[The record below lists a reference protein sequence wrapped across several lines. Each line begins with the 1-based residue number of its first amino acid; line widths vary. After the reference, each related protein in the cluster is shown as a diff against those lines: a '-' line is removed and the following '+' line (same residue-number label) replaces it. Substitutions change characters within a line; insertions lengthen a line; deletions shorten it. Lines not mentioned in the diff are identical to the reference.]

1 MLTGNLLTQH
11 LAREFTPPQAALL
24 SEVITSAYA
33 DLVKTSDF
41 NELKEIVRDLA
52 EAQQRTEQTM
62 GHLSQRVDRLA
73 EAQERTEQTV
83 GHLSQRVDRLAEAQE
98 RTEQTVNRLSQ
109 RMDTLA
115 QAQERTEEA
124 LQLLARGLSETRS
137 EVAGLGRQ
145 FGYALENEA
154 YRALPAFLRQ
164 RHNIELTR
172 RFVRTYVGE
181 QEINLLAEGQQNGTA
196 VLLVGEA
203 KAHLGT
209 EDFAQLETSVEAVRQ
224 AQEAGELPA
233 GRIIPLLVTHMA
245 RPTALRRAESEG
257 IIVVQSFEW

>member
-1 MLTGNLLTQH
+1 MLTGNVLTAH
-11 LAREFTPPQAALL
+11 LAREFTPSQAALL
-24 SEVITSAYA
+24 SEVITAAYA

-52 EAQQRTEQTM
+52 EAQQRTEQ
-62 GHLSQRVDRLA
+62 RVEQLA
-73 EAQERTEQTV
+73 EAQQ
-83 GHLSQRVDRLAEAQE
+83 
-98 RTEQTVNRLSQ
+98 
-109 RMDTLA
+109 
-115 QAQERTEEA
+115 RTEEA

-209 EDFAQLETSVEAVRQ
+209 EDFAQLETSVQAVRQ
-224 AQEAGELPA
+224 AQEAGELPSS
-233 GRIIPLLVTHMA
+233 RIIPLFVTHMA
-245 RPTALRRAESEG
+245 RPAALRRAEAED

>member
-1 MLTGNLLTQH
+1 MLTGNVLTAH
-11 LAREFTPPQAALL
+11 LAREFTPSQAALL
-24 SEVITSAYA
+24 SEVITAAYA

-52 EAQQRTEQTM
+52 EAQQRTEQ
-62 GHLSQRVDRLA
+62 RVEQLA
-73 EAQERTEQTV
+73 EAQQRTEQ
-83 GHLSQRVDRLAEAQE
+83 RVEQLAEAQQ
-98 RTEQTVNRLSQ
+98 RTEQRVEQLAEAQQ
-109 RMDTLA
+109 RTEQRVEQLA
-115 QAQERTEEA
+115 EAQQRTEEA

-209 EDFAQLETSVEAVRQ
+209 EDFAQLETSVQAVRQ
-224 AQEAGELPA
+224 AQEAGELPSS
-233 GRIIPLLVTHMA
+233 RIIPLFVTHMA
-245 RPTALRRAESEG
+245 RPAALRRAEAED